1 VRKPIPELRYR
12 ELERL
17 LELYALIKETPEGG
31 ARNRLN
37 LEYRTMILADVN
49 KAVVDA
55 FGGWEVFNDQ
65 DRDQL
70 TALLAVMLEMG
81 VMPLKSYLKGIL

>member
-1 VRKPIPELRYR
+1 MRKPIPELRYR

-17 LELYALIKETPEGG
+17 LELYALIKGTPEGG
-31 ARNRLN
+31 ACNRLN
-37 LEYRTMILADVN
+37 LEYRTMILADVS
-49 KAVVDA
+49 KAVVDT
-55 FGGWEVFNDQ
+55 FGGWEVFDDQ

-70 TALLAVMLEMG
+70 TELLTVMLEMG

>member
-1 VRKPIPELRYR
+1 MGKPIPELRYR

-31 ARNRLN
+31 ACNRLN

-49 KAVVDA
+49 KAVVLS
-55 FGGWEVFNDQ
+55 FGSWEEFNPG

-70 TALLAVMLEMG
+70 TGLIMVMEEMG
-81 VMPLKSYLKGIL
+81 LMPIKTYLKGIL